1 MGFLGV
7 LPISGVSKERVTLW
21 SGCIGLTALTGFSGQ
36 RPEWDGATPS
46 PSGEPTTTEA
56 KRVVIVGYIW
66 ASPVSHPTTTEYRSK
81 TLPMLPD
88 LPSLCRSNLAAI
100 RAVLRLAVAPCA
112 VSAGCHVATIYDMPI
127 CGCVRHEHIGRRI
140 VAVAVMHIG

>member
-46 PSGEPTTTEA
+46 PSGEPTTTKAE
-56 KRVVIVGYIW
+56 RVVIVGYIKGKPL
-66 ASPVSHPTTTEYRSK
+66 SVRYS
-81 TLPMLPD
+81 
-88 LPSLCRSNLAAI
+88 
-100 RAVLRLAVAPCA
+100 LRLPL
-112 VSAGCHVATIYDMPI
+112 SSIKEGFH
-127 CGCVRHEHIGRRI
+127 RHC
-140 VAVAVMHIG
+140 

>member
-46 PSGEPTTTEA
+46 PSGEPTTTKAE
-56 KRVVIVGYIW
+56 RVVIVGYIKGKPL
-66 ASPVSHPTTTEYRSK
+66 SVRYS
-81 TLPMLPD
+81 
-88 LPSLCRSNLAAI
+88 
-100 RAVLRLAVAPCA
+100 LRLPL
-112 VSAGCHVATIYDMPI
+112 SSIKEGFH
-127 CGCVRHEHIGRRI
+127 RHCRLG
-140 VAVAVMHIG
+140 MY

>member
-46 PSGEPTTTEA
+46 PSGEPTTTKAE
-56 KRVVIVGYIW
+56 RVVIVGYIKGKPLSVRYSLW
-66 ASPVSHPTTTEYRSK
+66 
-81 TLPMLPD
+81 LPL
-88 LPSLCRSNLAAI
+88 SSIKEGFHRHCRL
-100 RAVLRLAVAPCA
+100 
-112 VSAGCHVATIYDMPI
+112 GMY
-127 CGCVRHEHIGRRI
+127 
-140 VAVAVMHIG
+140 

>member
-21 SGCIGLTALTGFSGQ
+21 SGCIGLTALAGFSGQ

-56 KRVVIVGYIW
+56 KRVVIVGYIR
-66 ASPVSHPTTTEYRSK
+66 ASPVIHAPK
-81 TLPMLPD
+81 PL
-88 LPSLCRSNLAAI
+88 SLTAEQILFPLC
-100 RAVLRLAVAPCA
+100 
-112 VSAGCHVATIYDMPI
+112 
-127 CGCVRHEHIGRRI
+127 
-140 VAVAVMHIG
+140 

>member
-46 PSGEPTTTEA
+46 PSGEPTTTKAE
-56 KRVVIVGYIW
+56 RVVIVSYIKGKPL
-66 ASPVSHPTTTEYRSK
+66 SVRYS
-81 TLPMLPD
+81 
-88 LPSLCRSNLAAI
+88 
-100 RAVLRLAVAPCA
+100 LRLPL
-112 VSAGCHVATIYDMPI
+112 SSIKEGFH
-127 CGCVRHEHIGRRI
+127 RHCRLG
-140 VAVAVMHIG
+140 MY

>member
-46 PSGEPTTTEA
+46 PSGEPTTTKAE
-56 KRVVIVGYIW
+56 RVVIVGYNRKPLFFSGDWLRTPLADWSCLFLSICFCKY
-66 ASPVSHPTTTEYRSK
+66 SFKSLHP
-81 TLPMLPD
+81 L
-88 LPSLCRSNLAAI
+88 
-100 RAVLRLAVAPCA
+100 
-112 VSAGCHVATIYDMPI
+112 
-127 CGCVRHEHIGRRI
+127 
-140 VAVAVMHIG
+140 